1 MQRKTRQ
8 KVKKRDCLNFRRMRM
23 TLFPDQKFSL
33 GTLFFGY
40 ISACEF
46 CVGNEAIRDTLLAF
60 CWYFIRLFYFL
71 SHPATRRS
79 NIVKMICHAQFQAE
93 SDS

>member
-33 GTLFFGY
+33 GTLFFV
-40 ISACEF
+40 ISQRVSFALGTKLYEILCWLS
-46 CVGNEAIRDTLLAF
+46 VGILSD
-60 CWYFIRLFYFL
+60 YFIF
-71 SHPATRRS
+71 
-79 NIVKMICHAQFQAE
+79 
-93 SDS
+93 